1 MICNFVFIYTYLKIP
16 NRLDILG
23 FFKYFFKE
31 GKKNGVK
38 YDVMKASYPPC
49 RAPAHLAHTSVCI

>member
-16 NRLDILG
+16 NRLDILS

-31 GKKNGVK
+31 GKKMEYN
-38 YDVMKASYPPC
+38 M
-49 RAPAHLAHTSVCI
+49 T